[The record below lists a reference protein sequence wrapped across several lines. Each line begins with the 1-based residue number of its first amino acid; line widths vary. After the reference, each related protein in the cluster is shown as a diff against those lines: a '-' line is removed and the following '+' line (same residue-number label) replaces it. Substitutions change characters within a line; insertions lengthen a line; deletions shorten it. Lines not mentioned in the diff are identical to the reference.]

1 MSDPETPGPGSPGV
15 PEGDEAYYEESGRGS
30 VFDARLLHEPLKVLK
45 RRQPL
50 IFTPGQTATQAMAA
64 MQAERRGCVLIT
76 ATGDVHSPLLGIFTE
91 RDVLYRI
98 VGRGRNPQGLALSE
112 VMTEEPE
119 CVPEAA
125 SIAWVLNKMAIG
137 GFRHVPAV
145 DEDGRPSSVISV
157 RDIVEFLVD
166 FFPDDVLNLPPDFGP
181 PRSTRREGA

>member
-1 MSDPETPGPGSPGV
+1 MTDSDNRVLNV
-15 PEGDEAYYEESGRGS
+15 PEGDEAYFEDPPESS
-30 VFDARLLHEPLKVLK
+30 NQFDSRLISEPLKVLK

-50 IFTPGQTATQAMAA
+50 IFTPGQSVTQAMTS
-64 MQAERRGCVLIT
+64 MQTERRGCVLVT
-76 ATGDVHSPLLGIFTE
+76 STGDAHSPLLGIFTE

-98 VGRGRNPQGLALSE
+98 VGRGRNPQGLPLSE
-112 VMTEEPE
+112 VMTEDPE

-145 DEDGRPSSVISV
+145 DDDHRPSFVISV